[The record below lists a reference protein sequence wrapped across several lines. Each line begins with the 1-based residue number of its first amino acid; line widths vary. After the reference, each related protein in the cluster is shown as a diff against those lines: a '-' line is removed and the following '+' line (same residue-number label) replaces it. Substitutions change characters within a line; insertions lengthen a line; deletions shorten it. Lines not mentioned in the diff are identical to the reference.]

1 VTFDPFGDF
10 ESRGY
15 LRNLAQEKDPAIVRR
30 LEHASFTTGI
40 DDAFEALKEKKA
52 LTYSDVLG
60 THKILFEAMYPWAGQ
75 DRTQTAPNIA
85 VSRGSVLFAHPK
97 YIQNAIEHA
106 LKLGN
111 DPKAMREKAG
121 EVMGYLA
128 HGHPFLDGNG
138 RAIMVVHSV
147 LAQRAGFSIDWA
159 STDKTAYLQALT
171 KELDDPGK
179 RILDKYLEPY
189 IRPAVTDLKEHIAA
203 AKGLDGGTGDADKVR
218 GSNDDPAVI
227 AEYKQQQLK
236 RDEHTGG
243 A

>member
-1 VTFDPFGDF
+1 MTFDPFGDF
-10 ESRGY
+10 ETRGY
-15 LRNLAQEKDPAIVRR
+15 LRNLAQEKDPAIVKR

-40 DDAFEALKEKKA
+40 DDAYASLEKKKT
-52 LTYSDVLG
+52 LTYGDVQS
-60 THKILFEAMYPWAGQ
+60 THKMLFEAMYPWAGQ
-75 DRTQTAPNIA
+75 DRATTAPDIA
-85 VSRGSVLFAHPK
+85 VSRGGVLFAHPK
-97 YIQNAIEHA
+97 YIQNAIAHA

-111 DPKAMREKAG
+111 DPKTMREKPG
-121 EVMGYLA
+121 EAMGYLA

-138 RAIMVVHSV
+138 RTIMVIHSV

-159 STDKTAYLQALT
+159 STDKIAYLQALT

-179 RILDKYLEPY
+179 GILDKYLEPY

-203 AKGLDGGTGDADKVR
+203 TKGLDGGTGDADTVR
-218 GSNDDPAVI
+218 GSNDDPAVQ

-236 RDEHTGG
+236 RDESGKD